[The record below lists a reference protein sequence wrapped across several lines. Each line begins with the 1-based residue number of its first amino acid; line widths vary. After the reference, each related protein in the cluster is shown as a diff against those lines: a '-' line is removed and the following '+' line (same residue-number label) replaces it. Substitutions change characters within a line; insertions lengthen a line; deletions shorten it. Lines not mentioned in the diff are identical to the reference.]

1 MRCLPDCC
9 KALAALAVLVVCA
22 PTQAEVSAEV
32 DAFGTY
38 VRTVVVTNSSV
49 RRTKIWSPF
58 RSRTTRLMLNSTG
71 DATGDLWPSI
81 LENPRDRH
89 PWVVWSHHDGTS
101 YALAW
106 SRFEGGRWRPVDL
119 LLPVDAVADDLDP
132 VLAFNDIGR
141 AHVTW
146 WRQESGQGRVYVS
159 LFLATRWMVPL
170 LLSEPEEDARAP
182 SIVIFPDRRIQITYV
197 TQGGTVTKLVTPNAG
212 ATITD
217 DINPFNTFSVTAV
230 ARH

>member
-1 MRCLPDCC
+1 MRNLPDSC
-9 KALAALAVLVVCA
+9 KALAALAVLVVCV
-22 PTQAEVSAEV
+22 PTRAEVSAEV
-32 DAFGTY
+32 DAFGNY
-38 VRTVVVTNSSV
+38 VRTVVVTNSSS

-58 RSRTTRLMLNSTG
+58 RSRATRLMLNSTG

-81 LENPRDRH
+81 LENPIGRH
-89 PWVVWSHHDGTS
+89 PWVVWSHFDGTD
-101 YALAW
+101 YELAW
-106 SRFEGGRWRPVDL
+106 SRFESGVWRPVDVIVG
-119 LLPVDAVADDLDP
+119 VDAVADDLDP

-146 WRQESGQGRVYVS
+146 WRQDSGNGRVYVS
-159 LFLATRWMVPL
+159 LFLTTRWMEPL
-170 LLSEPEEDARAP
+170 LLSEPDEDARAP

-197 TQGGTVTKLVTPNAG
+197 TKSGTVTKLVTPNDG

-217 DINPFNTFSVTAV
+217 DINPFSTFSVTAV